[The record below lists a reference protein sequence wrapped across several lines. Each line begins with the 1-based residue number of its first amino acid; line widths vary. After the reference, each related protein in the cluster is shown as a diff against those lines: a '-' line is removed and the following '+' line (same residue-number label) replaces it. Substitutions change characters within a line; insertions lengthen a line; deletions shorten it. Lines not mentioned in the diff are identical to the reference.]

1 MSPKEPRNSVGL
13 GLPSPS
19 GGELPRARG
28 EVSPESAMADE
39 GRGVCGPGVEAWA
52 AATTS
57 SCPLDERGGRA
68 LPQTCKIAQVYCVCE
83 WRGGLVPQPT
93 PPVLMWAPTSI
104 TPASVR
110 MICGEAGR
118 RRRMADFLA
127 DPEAPLRVS
136 VMVMGTTSSDARSW
150 VSLSYLMPKATQ
162 QCGAETGP
170 G

>member
-1 MSPKEPRNSVGL
+1 M

-83 WRGGLVPQPT
+83 WRGACAAT
-93 PPVLMWAPTSI
+93 N
-104 TPASVR
+104 ASFAHVGTHLDNASQR
-110 MICGEAGR
+110 SNDLWRGG
-118 RRRMADFLA
+118 
-127 DPEAPLRVS
+127 P
-136 VMVMGTTSSDARSW
+136 TTSH
-150 VSLSYLMPKATQ
+150 
-162 QCGAETGP
+162 G
-170 G
+170 